1 MSRPPV
7 LFLDEPTTGLDLGSR
22 GALWEMI
29 RELVSE
35 GTTVLLTTQYLE
47 EADRLAARIAVIDG
61 GRVIAN
67 DTPERLKAQ
76 LGKTVIEMEFRGE
89 GRAQQAMGLL
99 AGSLGNR
106 LERDDRTLRIT
117 SDSGASVLID
127 ALRSLDGVEL
137 EPDGL
142 TVREPSIDDVFLAL
156 TGHRAEEP
164 SGATTS
170 NGG

>member
-1 MSRPPV
+1 
-7 LFLDEPTTGLDLGSR
+7 
-22 GALWEMI
+22 
-29 RELVSE
+29 
-35 GTTVLLTTQYLE
+35 
-47 EADRLAARIAVIDG
+47 
-61 GRVIAN
+61 
-67 DTPERLKAQ
+67 
-76 LGKTVIEMEFRGE
+76 MEFRGE
-89 GRAQQAMGLL
+89 GRAEQAMGLL

-106 LERDDRTLRIT
+106 LERQDHTLRIT

-164 SGATTS
+164 SAAATS
-170 NGG
+170 NEG